1 MTLQRAP
8 GARRVFGRAGTDGSS
23 RTPSGA
29 PSGGHSGSP
38 SGGLSGFPSR
48 TPTGPSG
55 PSGASGSP
63 SGAPSNRVS
72 RGITTTT
79 DPALSTTDRYRL
91 GTWPPQL
98 HPELEEFLNYW
109 ESKRGS
115 HGQLPSRAQIDPSE
129 IPTLLTGIALFD
141 VERVVAAPGYRFKYR
156 LLGTR
161 HSAVNQADFSGR
173 YIEDV
178 HYPDEAIPIIGAFC
192 LVVERRLPHYWN
204 RERVSKRDPSVRI
217 PYERIVVPLASDGV
231 NVNMLFAHYVFHNQG
246 DSWHWWREG
255 NQSA

>member
-8 GARRVFGRAGTDGSS
+8 GARRIFGRAGTDNPS

-29 PSGGHSGSP
+29 PSGDPSGSP
-38 SGGLSGFPSR
+38 TGGLSGFPSR
-48 TPTGPSG
+48 APSGPSG
-55 PSGASGSP
+55 PSGSP
-63 SGAPSNRVS
+63 SGGPSNRVS

-91 GTWPPQL
+91 GTWPTEL
-98 HPELEEFLNYW
+98 HPELQEFLNYW
-109 ESKRGS
+109 VSKQGPQ
-115 HGQLPSRAQIDPSE
+115 GQLPNRAQIDPSE

-141 VERVVAAPGYRFKYR
+141 VERVVQAPGYRFKYR

-173 YIEDV
+173 YVEDV

-192 LVVERRLPHYWN
+192 LAVERKLPHYWR
-204 RERVSKRDPSVRI
+204 RERVSRRDPAQRI
-217 PYERIVVPLASDGV
+217 DYERIIVPLSNDGV
-231 NVNMLFAHYVFHNQG
+231 NVNMLFGHYVFHNAG
-246 DSWHWWREG
+246 DSWHWWRDG
-255 NQSA
+255 NAPT